1 MARRRQ
7 GEPGVTVLLLCYLG
21 GRDRVI
27 VPPCLSASLAS
38 FGKGRGIYT
47 INTPDINT
55 TSSSSPPTFTR
66 QDLFGQP
73 AQPVS
78 LAFSFVMAS
87 SSSPPPLSH
96 HQQTVDCHHFVISSR
111 TIGKHEILYIT
122 DLEPSTFDS
131 PLLYPPAYQSL
142 PRHPY
147 LPFRPRLARPFLR
160 LFPYSVYNP
169 NLHSVDPTLLPIR
182 RAYHH

>member
-1 MARRRQ
+1 
-7 GEPGVTVLLLCYLG
+7 
-21 GRDRVI
+21 
-27 VPPCLSASLAS
+27 
-38 FGKGRGIYT
+38 
-47 INTPDINT
+47 
-55 TSSSSPPTFTR
+55 
-66 QDLFGQP
+66 
-73 AQPVS
+73 
-78 LAFSFVMAS
+78 MAS

-160 LFPYSVYNP
+160 LFPHSVYNP
-169 NLHSVDPTLLPIR
+169 NLHSIDLPLPPIR
-182 RAYHH
+182 RAYHHQPSLSDTNTTTTTRITLYQHADLRQGKPPLPDHITHVRSLTF